1 MEREAYIEKDWLTVE
16 NYQFKILVMIAV
28 LAENHLAYR
37 GKLKD
42 MCEFLGVDN
51 STSNTKKIKEAI
63 AALEAGGDIK
73 TIKDGHTWTLT
84 LSVKAEKKKKIIKIK
99 NAWIAAIQQYKCEKG
114 DAVSWENILKV
125 LVYLTADK
133 TDIKRYDVIAKDLCV
148 SVDVVKRSVKAL
160 DGINFGDLG
169 ITRKLAWIK
178 LGEDEYKV
186 VGQRIE
192 VGYIFD

>member
-1 MEREAYIEKDWLTVE
+1 MMDREAYIEKDWLTVE

-37 GKLKD
+37 GKIKD
-42 MCEFLGVDN
+42 MCEFLGVCN
-51 STSNTKKIKEAI
+51 ATNNTKKIKEAI
-63 AALEAGGDIK
+63 AALEEKGDIK

-84 LSVKAEKKKKIIKIK
+84 LSVKAEKKQKIVKIK
-99 NAWIAAIQQYKCEKG
+99 NAWINAIQQYKCEE
-114 DAVSWENILKV
+114 AVSWENILKV

-133 TDIKRYDVIAKDLCV
+133 TEIKRYDVIAKELAV

-160 DGINFGDLG
+160 DGIDFGD
-169 ITRKLAWIK
+169 IEVKRKLAWLK
-178 LGEDEYKV
+178 KNDTDYVV

-192 VGYIFD
+192 IGYNFN